1 MFGPAKLPKD
11 VTERLNR
18 EINALL
24 QRAEVRDHLL
34 KQAFEP
40 RGSSTGEFGA
50 YVREQHNVWGKAI
63 REAGI
68 QPD

>member
-1 MFGPAKLPKD
+1 MPKD

-18 EINALL
+18 ELNALL
-24 QRAEVRDHLL
+24 RRQDVRESLL

-40 RGSSTGEFGA
+40 RGSGAAEFGA
-50 YVREQHNVWGKAI
+50 YVREQFAIWGKAI

-68 QPD
+68 QPE